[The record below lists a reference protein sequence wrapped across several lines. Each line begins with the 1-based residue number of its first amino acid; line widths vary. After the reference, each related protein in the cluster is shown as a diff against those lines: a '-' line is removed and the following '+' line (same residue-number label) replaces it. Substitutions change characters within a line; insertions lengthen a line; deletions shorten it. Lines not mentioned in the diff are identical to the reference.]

1 MGMFFFFCFFVLY
14 KIHSISSRAKLFF
27 LPKMIL
33 RCCKLDFFKTKICEF
48 DVHLTKSNKL
58 VLFYLDEKKTT
69 IDEFNLKRKV
79 IRITWRKY
87 I

>member
-1 MGMFFFFCFFVLY
+1 MGMFFFFFVFYTKYIVFLHGPNFFFCQKWYWDVASLIFLKQKY
-14 KIHSISSRAKLFF
+14 VNSI
-27 LPKMIL
+27 
-33 RCCKLDFFKTKICEF
+33 
-48 DVHLTKSNKL
+48 VHLIRSNKL